1 MVQLTFTASIALV
14 QLALLAQTSVGLPI
28 EYVLFRYLVIFTDSR
43 SGLGQWLNRERWQHQ
58 TIKAMLSE
66 IFAFIN

>member
-14 QLALLAQTSVGLPI
+14 QLALLAQTSVNI